1 MRLAHP
7 LLSSPIHWNENEIP
21 VLVVEHPK
29 LFRQMLFSLSAQAEG
44 EEGEFSL
51 SLAYEPLDCRE
62 HLHVLRDYFSLPL
75 DDRKLQNRFQSL
87 LQAVVREELPEESDA
102 LQQKIVRYLEHI
114 TLAIDYPLSFS
125 DGEYILP
132 LLKAL
137 KCQPVLD
144 GKEPLERL
152 IQYLTLY
159 NGLMK
164 NPCFVLAEA
173 HNYFSKEELLEFYRM
188 VNYQKWKV
196 LLIEQRMPNP
206 LPGEI
211 FCLLDEGL
219 CELRLDS
226 EVEIR

>member
-1 MRLAHP
+1 M
-7 LLSSPIHWNENEIP
+7 LSSPIHWRENEIP
-21 VLVVEHPK
+21 VLVIEHPK
-29 LFRQMLFSLSAQAEG
+29 LFREMVFSLSAQADG

-51 SLAYEPLDCRE
+51 SLDYEPLDCGE
-62 HLHVLRDYFSLPL
+62 HLYVLRDYFSLPL

-87 LQAVVREELPEESDA
+87 LQTVIREELPEESDA
-102 LQQKIVRYLEHI
+102 LQKEICRYLEHVNR
-114 TLAIDYPLSFS
+114 AVDYPLSFS
-125 DGEYILP
+125 GGEYILP

-144 GKEPLERL
+144 GKEPLEQL

-159 NGLMK
+159 SGLMK

-173 HNYFSKEELLEFYRM
+173 HSYFSREELLQFYRIA
-188 VNYQKWKV
+188 NYEKWRI
-196 LLIEQRMPNP
+196 LLLEQRMSNP

-226 EVEIR
+226 SEKIR